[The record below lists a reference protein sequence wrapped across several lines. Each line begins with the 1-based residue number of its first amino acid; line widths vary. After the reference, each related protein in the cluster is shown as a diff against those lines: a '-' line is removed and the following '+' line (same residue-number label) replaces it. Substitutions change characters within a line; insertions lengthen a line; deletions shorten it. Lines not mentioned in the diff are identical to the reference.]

1 MGIIFLVGAA
11 YLADKFEKPL
21 EMALVYVGIGA
32 ILGLTTGNPIGEVLI
47 HAVLM
52 LAFCLA
58 YFFILIRVSDQL
70 ALWLLVLISFPLAL
84 FLYPIVFTLN

>member
-52 LAFCLA
+52 FAFCLA
-58 YFFILIRVSDQL
+58 YFFILIRVADHL
-70 ALWLLVLISFPLAL
+70 ALWLLVLIGFPFAL
-84 FLYPIVFTLN
+84 FLYPILSL

>member
-32 ILGLTTGNPIGEVLI
+32 ILGLSTGNPIGEVLI

-52 LAFCLA
+52 LAF
-58 YFFILIRVSDQL
+58 YL
-70 ALWLLVLISFPLAL
+70 ALSREGRGGI
-84 FLYPIVFTLN
+84 